1 MANQSPKFIRGG
13 EELLEK
19 VRKLLKSEG
28 VNSRNKVEV
37 ENEIEEYLLP
47 AMDKFRDVQRFVYE
61 PFLNTKSGLLGKIKT
76 VMLSKMGN
84 VARNVVERSFARQQ
98 KYNDNVYTML
108 MHLYTENRELKKRVS
123 DLESSNKSNAK

>member
-1 MANQSPKFIRGG
+1 MTNQSPKFIRGG

-37 ENEIEEYLLP
+37 ENEVEEYLLP
-47 AMDKFRDVQRFVYE
+47 AMDKFRDVQRFLYE
-61 PFLNTKSGLLGKIKT
+61 PFLNSKSGFVGKFKI
-76 VMLSKMGN
+76 VLLSKMGN

-123 DLESSNKSNAK
+123 DLESSTKSNAK

>member
-1 MANQSPKFIRGG
+1 MTNQSPKFIRGG

-19 VRKLLKSEG
+19 VRNLLKSEG
-28 VNSRNKVEV
+28 VNSRNKLEV
-37 ENEIEEYLLP
+37 ENEVEEYLLP

-61 PFLNTKSGLLGKIKT
+61 PFLHSKAGFKGKIKT
-76 VMLSKMGN
+76 LVLSKMGN

-123 DLESSNKSNAK
+123 DLESPTKNDAK

>member
-1 MANQSPKFIRGG
+1 MTNQSPKFIRGG

-84 VARNVVERSFARQQ
+84 VARNVVERGFARQQ

>member
-1 MANQSPKFIRGG
+1 MTNQSPKFIRGG

>member
-1 MANQSPKFIRGG
+1 MTNQSPKFIRGG

-19 VRKLLKSEG
+19 VRNLLKSEG
-28 VNSRNKVEV
+28 VNSRNKLEV
-37 ENEIEEYLLP
+37 ENEVEEYLLP

-61 PFLNTKSGLLGKIKT
+61 PFLHSKAGFIGKIKT
-76 VMLSKMGN
+76 VVLSKMGN

>member
-1 MANQSPKFIRGG
+1 MTNQSPKFIRGG

-37 ENEIEEYLLP
+37 ENEVEEYLLP
-47 AMDKFRDVQRFVYE
+47 AMDKFRDVQRFLYE
-61 PFLNTKSGLLGKIKT
+61 PFLNSKSGFVGKFKI
-76 VMLSKMGN
+76 VLLSKMGN

-123 DLESSNKSNAK
+123 DLESSTKGNAK

>member
-1 MANQSPKFIRGG
+1 MTNQSPKFIRGG

-19 VRKLLKSEG
+19 VRNLLKSEG

-37 ENEIEEYLLP
+37 ENEVEEYLLP
-47 AMDKFRDVQRFVYE
+47 AMDKFRDVQRFLYE
-61 PFLNTKSGLLGKIKT
+61 PFLNSKSGFVGKFKI
-76 VMLSKMGN
+76 VLLSKMGN

-123 DLESSNKSNAK
+123 DLESSTKSNAK